1 MAATIFSAMVGG
13 SCCHMGLSIVMGGSP
28 VASIGWFIK
37 NGTSQSS
44 WMIFRGTPMNQ
55 GRPRYWMILVHQT
68 LGLTINNRWFQI
80 SMNRYN
86 HLGISENGGYNKL
99 AISERE
105 INSINCWSTILFDIF
120 GQAIHGPFIP
130 HFVAMFWLTRAARNH
145 GGCGSTSQISV
156 GEWFSHSKSQPFTQK
171 SSAQKYVVNSLI
183 HIPHVV
189 ALIDLQLD
197 SGLFLGLPH

>member
-1 MAATIFSAMVGG
+1 M
-13 SCCHMGLSIVMGGSP
+13 
-28 VASIGWFIK
+28 
-37 NGTSQSS
+37 
-44 WMIFRGTPMNQ
+44 
-55 GRPRYWMILVHQT
+55 LVYQRV
-68 LGLTINNRWFQI
+68 TINNRWFQI

-156 GEWFSHSKSQPFTQK
+156 GGWFSHSKSQPFTQN
-171 SSAQKYVVNSLI
+171 SSAQKYLVNSLI

-197 SGLFLGLPH
+197 SGLSGFTTLKTCHRWGIRAGTASEQATEKPETGCQEYAANHGLQ